1 MFNMIFSYKMTSSSA
16 LVRRWTSRR
25 AGLRDGCL
33 RVLVVDDNINAADAF
48 TAYFGLF
55 RTNSKAV
62 YGGASAVST
71 ALGWVPDVVF
81 LDISMP
87 ELDGFA
93 VARRFRSE
101 PSLRDV
107 VIIAL
112 TAHEEDFVKQRAP
125 AGDFDG
131 YCQKGNPA
139 NALVEMLEQLTVET

>member
-1 MFNMIFSYKMTSSSA
+1 MPSSKTYA
-16 LVRRWTSRR
+16 RRWTSRFAVR
-25 AGLRDGCL
+25 RDNRL
-33 RVLVVDDNINAADAF
+33 RVLVVDDNANAADAF

-55 RTNSKAV
+55 GTSSKAA
-62 YGGASAVST
+62 YGGASAICT
-71 ALGWVPDVVF
+71 ALEWVPNVVF

-101 PSLRDV
+101 PLLKDV
-107 VIIAL
+107 VIVAL
-112 TAHEEDFVKQRAP
+112 TAHDEAFVQQRAP

-139 NALVEMLEQLTVET
+139 TALVELLEQLTAEV

>member
-1 MFNMIFSYKMTSSSA
+1 M
-16 LVRRWTSRR
+16 
-25 AGLRDGCL
+25 
-33 RVLVVDDNINAADAF
+33 DDNINAADAF

-55 RTNSKAV
+55 RTNSKAA
-62 YGGASAVST
+62 YGGACAVST

-101 PSLRDV
+101 PLLRDV

-125 AGDFDG
+125 TGDFDG

-139 NALVEMLEQLTVET
+139 NALVELLEPLTVET